1 VPEPNSDTLLGGKL
15 AGING
20 VQIGPGATPFTL
32 TFVNK
37 NIPPFKSRMSVLILN
52 HSLILEFEFQS
63 C

>member
-37 NIPPFKSRMSVLILN
+37 NIPPFKRVGCL
-52 HSLILEFEFQS
+52 